1 MKTDTQLDQLI
12 DSLPREITPG
22 RDLWASIE
30 PRLDQRPAH
39 ETRSLQGWLAPA
51 RRWAAVLAVAVLGA
65 IVLGATWWSGIGI
78 DPALRVAQP
87 AMAPA
92 HNGQALEQVP
102 ADQQIAA
109 VYTAIKSELLS
120 SVGLVSADFGDWQYQ
135 LTIWDQALSEVRDA
149 LNYYPEEPALLAQME
164 GIYQQQIEYLQWL
177 GELDSGNTIW
187 MENQP

>member
-22 RDLWASIE
+22 RDLWAAIE

-39 ETRSLQGWLAPA
+39 ETRSPQGWLAPA

-65 IVLGATWWSGIGI
+65 IWWSGIGI
-78 DPALRVAQP
+78 DPALQVALP
-87 AMAPA
+87 AIEPA

-109 VYTAIKSELLS
+109 VYTAIKSELMS

-177 GELDSGNTIW
+177 AELESGNTIW

>member
-1 MKTDTQLDQLI
+1 MKTDKQLDQLLE
-12 DSLPREITPG
+12 SLPREIAPG
-22 RDLWASIE
+22 RDLWAAIE
-30 PRLDQRPAH
+30 PRLDQQPAH
-39 ETRSLQGWLAPA
+39 ETRSLQRWFAPA
-51 RRWAAVLAVAVLGA
+51 NRWAAVLALAVLGA
-65 IVLGATWWSGIGI
+65 LWWSGIGI
-78 DPALRVAQP
+78 GPAPQVALP
-87 AMAPA
+87 AIEPA
-92 HNGQALEQVP
+92 NNGQALEQIP

-109 VYTAIKSELLS
+109 VYTAINAELLG

-177 GELDSGNTIW
+177 GELKSGNTIW

>member
-65 IVLGATWWSGIGI
+65 TVLGAMLWSGIGI
-78 DPALRVAQP
+78 DPALQVALP
-87 AMAPA
+87 AIEPA

-135 LTIWDQALSEVRDA
+135 LNIWDQALNEVSDA

-164 GIYQQQIEYLQWL
+164 GIYQQQIEYLQWV
-177 GELDSGNTIW
+177 GELESGNTIW
-187 MENQP
+187 MEN

>member
-12 DSLPREITPG
+12 DSLPREVTPG

-30 PRLDQRPAH
+30 PRLDQRLAH

-65 IVLGATWWSGIGI
+65 MVLGATWWSGIGI
-78 DPALRVAQP
+78 DPALQVALP
-87 AMAPA
+87 AIEPA

-177 GELDSGNTIW
+177 GELESGNTIW
-187 MENQP
+187 MEN